1 MPDEPVDPW
10 SAHVT
15 RFQIRDAH
23 VTGTPKDGALATHH
37 GLTLIVEEG
46 RYETFSVEEAK
57 KDLPAA
63 LAYGCFI
70 RPAGAS
76 DSESWSGTDMAI
88 VVTGIHENGW
98 RITIAG
104 DGALGYDEDGSLE
117 IHFEEAPRMAV
128 YETSDAV

>member
-23 VTGTPKDGALATHH
+23 VTGTPKDGALTTLH
-37 GLTLIVEEG
+37 GLTLVVEEG
-46 RYETFSVEEAK
+46 RYETFTVDEAK
-57 KDLPAA
+57 NNLPAA

-70 RPAGAS
+70 RPDGAAES
-76 DSESWSGTDMAI
+76 DSWSGTDMAI
-88 VVTGIHENGW
+88 VITGLHENGW

-104 DGALGYDEDGSLE
+104 DGALGFDNTGSLE

-128 YETSDAV
+128 HETRHAA